1 MHYII
6 MDLEWNNTYGKKI
19 NGFINEVIEIGAVKL
34 DDKLNISDTFSLFI
48 RSQIGKKLRSS
59 VKRLTN
65 ITNEDLDGG
74 IPFSQAF
81 SEFRQWVG
89 SPENIIMTW
98 GDGDIR
104 VLIDNYR
111 YLNGIN
117 RIPFL
122 SNYTDLQKLFQN
134 VYKTS
139 SSKQIGLAS
148 AAQILGI
155 KCENYASHRALDDSL
170 LSAEC
175 FKKCFDQ
182 EQLKKLIKPCDTEFY
197 ERLSFKAHAITNINN
212 PLVDKSKLSYICAF
226 CERET
231 IQTTDWKSANQ
242 YFRAQFYCR
251 DCARKYNV
259 GVRFKKYYDRIDIR
273 KVASVVED
281 QECVCDEDP
290 DDSLNNVKL
299 NQIQ

>member
-81 SEFRQWVG
+81 SKFRQWIG
-89 SPENIIMTW
+89 TPENIIMTW

-111 YLNGIN
+111 YLNGIS

-134 VYKTS
+134 VY
-139 SSKQIGLAS
+139 
-148 AAQILGI
+148 
-155 KCENYASHRALDDSL
+155 EN
-170 LSAEC
+170 
-175 FKKCFDQ
+175 
-182 EQLKKLIKPCDTEFY
+182 
-197 ERLSFKAHAITNINN
+197 
-212 PLVDKSKLSYICAF
+212 
-226 CERET
+226 
-231 IQTTDWKSANQ
+231 
-242 YFRAQFYCR
+242 
-251 DCARKYNV
+251 
-259 GVRFKKYYDRIDIR
+259 
-273 KVASVVED
+273 
-281 QECVCDEDP
+281 
-290 DDSLNNVKL
+290 
-299 NQIQ
+299 